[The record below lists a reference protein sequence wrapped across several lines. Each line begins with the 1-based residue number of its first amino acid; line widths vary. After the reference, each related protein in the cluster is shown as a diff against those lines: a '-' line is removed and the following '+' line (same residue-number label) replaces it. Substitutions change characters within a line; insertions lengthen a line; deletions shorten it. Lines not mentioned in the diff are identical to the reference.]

1 MCPVAVI
8 RAGLD
13 VVATISPLGSDR
25 EVTVPVPYFGS
36 LKKLLAKSE
45 AGRFP
50 SDSGTSLNSLNLP
63 LLSVAVISTLKSSP
77 A

>member
-1 MCPVAVI
+1 MCPVTVI

-13 VVATISPLGSDR
+13 SVATISPLGSDR
-25 EVTVPVPYFGS
+25 EATVPVPYFES
-36 LKKLLAKSE
+36 LKILSAKSE
-45 AGRFP
+45 AGLKL

-63 LLSVAVISTLKSSP
+63 LLSVAVISTVKSSP

>member
-13 VVATISPLGSDR
+13 VVATISPFGSER
-25 EVTVPVPYFGS
+25 EVAEPVPYLAS
-36 LKKLLAKSE
+36 PNILLAISS
-45 AGRFP
+45 AGLKL

-63 LLSVAVISTLKSSP
+63 LLSVAVILTVKSSP

>member
-13 VVATISPLGSDR
+13 VVATISPLGSER
-25 EVTVPVPYFGS
+25 EVAVPVPYLS
-36 LKKLLAKSE
+36 STKILLAISE
-45 AGRFP
+45 AGLKL
-50 SDSGTSLNSLNLP
+50 SDSRTSLNSLNLP
-63 LLSVAVISTLKSSP
+63 LLSVAVISIVKSSP